1 MIKKPIY
8 TILCLLFLSV
18 LNAQQYEII
27 YELKFQPNIEKDSLI
42 TEETSLVIFPEQ
54 QISIFS
60 NLNEQKRKDFFKQ
73 IREQAKINPDLSHVD
88 YNAVPEYVFAFSVLK
103 NLKTNEQSFYES
115 VLGDTYT
122 YEFDLN
128 LNWNISPDK
137 KQILDYT
144 CQKATLDFGGRQWT
158 AYFTQEIPFSDG
170 PYKFHGLP
178 GLILEIYSEDGDYSF
193 TAKGIHTL
201 TKEFLAPRSV
211 KMRKASLEKY
221 KEKLAE
227 KPSIAFINKMQSS
240 GLTGSVSYN
249 GKPISN
255 NQIAETY
262 DESVKEWMKN
272 HNNPIEKDMIWLEK

>member
-1 MIKKPIY
+1 MGRLMIKKPIY

-128 LNWNISPDK
+128 
-137 KQILDYT
+137 
-144 CQKATLDFGGRQWT
+144 
-158 AYFTQEIPFSDG
+158 
-170 PYKFHGLP
+170 
-178 GLILEIYSEDGDYSF
+178 
-193 TAKGIHTL
+193 
-201 TKEFLAPRSV
+201 
-211 KMRKASLEKY
+211 
-221 KEKLAE
+221 
-227 KPSIAFINKMQSS
+227 
-240 GLTGSVSYN
+240 
-249 GKPISN
+249 
-255 NQIAETY
+255 
-262 DESVKEWMKN
+262 
-272 HNNPIEKDMIWLEK
+272 